1 MGTAIGS
8 FGSAMGYYALA
19 FVMVIWMVVKI
30 ARGSGLMALATFFIW
45 PLAIISLIKNWGDP
59 DTDIRIPFF
68 AAVVALVLSVF
79 MVGRG
84 VDHAMIDMAPYFS
97 EEELA
102 LIASENPEAYAQIMQ
117 ARADFEA
124 EAGEWEEDEW
134 EEGEE
139 DASPPSSRAASRPS
153 VSSASVD
160 TGAVL
165 PVSTPT
171 APAAPLPSGRE
182 LEEQLAMAASGM
194 SFRYASVELP
204 VAHARLALPPRFRFI
219 PALRLQQ
226 LARLRNQP
234 LLPGSLGWITHDTV
248 DLGQPDAWVIELRFV
263 ELGRSRLA
271 TAGEDLD
278 AALQALAGAEALDG
292 SGRRLG
298 SEAFAPHWDA
308 ERTLLTWS
316 LVDADGRA
324 EHRAAAPLRHG
335 ALLFSI
341 AGIEPEQR
349 EIGLRATR
357 LLAASVQP
365 QTEWAWQAPA
375 ERGAAAAGVN
385 LLQWMQGL
393 EPGPASGP

>member
-1 MGTAIGS
+1 MGTAVGS

-84 VDHAMIDMAPYFS
+84 VDNAIIDMAPYFS

-124 EAGEWEEDEW
+124 DASDGGDGEWEE
-134 EEGEE
+134 EE
-139 DASPPSSRAASRPS
+139 DISPPSNQAPARPAAASELVATRAAMPMSK
-153 VSSASVD
+153 
-160 TGAVL
+160 
-165 PVSTPT
+165 PT

-182 LEEQLAMAASGM
+182 LEVQLAMAANGM

-204 VAHARLALPPRFRFI
+204 AAHARLALPSRFRFI

-248 DLGQPDAWVIELRFV
+248 DLAQPDAWVIELRFV
-263 ELGRSRLA
+263 ELGRGRLA
-271 TAGEDLD
+271 AAGEDLD

-341 AGIEPEQR
+341 AGLEPEQR

-375 ERGAAAAGVN
+375 ERGAAAAGAN